1 MSNFSL
7 SNIKNRFNVEDPS
20 EPVHTYFD
28 LDIVNNDVAPFRVAP
43 QLTFDEIRQNAFLAN
58 PSQYYLSIVRF
69 QLDSQALPVF
79 VPQVRLGQ
87 SDIDS
92 LIYGL
97 TLNYTG
103 ATSVYTSGLTYVDY
117 YTQDTTL
124 NQPPAP
130 VPADAFEYYQ
140 NPYYFIY
147 SVQQWVDLV
156 NLTFQTAM
164 NNLNNAV
171 VAGGETL
178 PSTIPPFLTVDTTTN
193 LMTLYVPQLLAQATF
208 DVNFNAP
215 MYALFSSFNATQTGQ
230 NNYQII
236 TNDSLL
242 STNGLNTVTLN
253 SVVYQKFTQEYSVVS
268 VWSAVKAIVFTTS
281 LIPVNP
287 SLSGDPVVFGSGS
300 LKISNGNNNNITSIL
315 TDYQVDNQRGNDY
328 KGTVQYTPT
337 AEYRLFDLLSNAPL
351 ASISLQA
358 FWKDRYSN
366 LIPLNLPSGCSASMK
381 LLFRSKTFNAEK
393 K

>member
-1 MSNFSL
+1 MSFSL
-7 SNIKNRFNVEDPS
+7 SNVKNRFNVEDAS

-28 LDIVNNDVAPFRVAP
+28 LDIVNNDVAPFRVSP
-43 QLTFDEIRQNAFLAN
+43 QLTFDEIRQNAFLSN
-58 PSQYYLSIVRF
+58 PSEYYLSIVRF
-69 QLDSQALPVF
+69 QLDSQALPIF

-87 SDIDS
+87 NDINS

-97 TLNYTG
+97 TLKYQG
-103 ATSVYTSGLTYVDY
+103 ATTLYTSGLIYASYVSQDNTNNLPPSPIPAEAFNY
-117 YTQDTTL
+117 YT
-124 NQPPAP
+124 
-130 VPADAFEYYQ
+130 

-147 SVQQWVDLV
+147 SVQNWVDIM
-156 NLTFQTAM
+156 NTTFATAM
-164 NNLNNAV
+164 TALNNAV

-178 PSTIPPFLTVDTTTN
+178 PSTNPPFLTVDTTSN
-193 LMTLYVPQLLAQATF
+193 LMTLYIDNALAVSPF
-208 DVNFNAP
+208 NVFFNAP
-215 MYALFSSFNATQTGQ
+215 MFALFSSFDAVKTGE
-230 NNYQII
+230 NDYQIK
-236 TNDSLL
+236 TSSPLA
-242 STNGLNTVTLN
+242 STGLNTVTLN
-253 SVVYQKFTQEYSVVS
+253 SIAYQIFTQEYSVVS

-287 SLSGDPVVFGSGS
+287 SLSGDPVVFGNGS

-328 KGTVQYTPT
+328 KGTVQYTPS

-366 LIPLNLPSGCSASMK
+366 LVPLNLPSGCSASMK
-381 LLFRSKTFNAEK
+381 LLFRSKKFNAEK